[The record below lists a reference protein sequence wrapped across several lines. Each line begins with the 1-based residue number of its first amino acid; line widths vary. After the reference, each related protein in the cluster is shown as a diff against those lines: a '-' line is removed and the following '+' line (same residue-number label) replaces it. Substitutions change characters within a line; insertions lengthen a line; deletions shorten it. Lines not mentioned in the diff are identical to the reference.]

1 MRPSTRPGRYRTA
14 DRAHRCDPLISM
26 RGRDA
31 MSWTDTLRQLMP
43 SRPGAGDAVD
53 WTAVEHSWGTGFPR
67 DYQEFI
73 TLYGAGA
80 VDDYLSFHLP
90 EVRAAEGV
98 EPTYQGMEDET
109 LNALHFWEYKAPEG
123 SGQSGL
129 IAWGVDS
136 SADILCW
143 RVTGSDPDA
152 WPVVV
157 WNQDDGVWLEY
168 PCGLAEFLCRVFR
181 AEFDEC
187 PLGSVNLWGN
197 ASPRFLH
204 HEEAA
209 RLRSQGIDPWTGESD
224 PFAHMFS
231 D

>member
-1 MRPSTRPGRYRTA
+1 MNVEPGSNPTRA
-14 DRAHRCDPLISM
+14 AEEFSQLILM

-31 MSWTDTLRQLMP
+31 MGWMDTLRQLMP
-43 SRPGAGDAVD
+43 SHRGAGDAVD

-73 TLYGAGA
+73 TLYGAGT
-80 VDDYLSFHLP
+80 VDDYLSFLLP
-90 EVRAAEGV
+90 EPRTAESV
-98 EPTYQGMEDET
+98 EPIYQGMEAET
-109 LNALHFWEYKAPEG
+109 LNALDFWQYKASEE
-123 SGQSGL
+123 SRQSGL

-157 WNQDDGVWLEY
+157 WNQDDAAWLEY
-168 PCGLAEFLCRVFR
+168 PCGLVEFLCRVLR

-187 PLGSVNLWGN
+187 PLGSVSLWGN

-204 HEEAA
+204 HDEEA
-209 RLRSQGIDPWTGESD
+209 RLGSQGLDPWTGEPD
-224 PFAHMFS
+224 PFAGMFG

>member
-1 MRPSTRPGRYRTA
+1 
-14 DRAHRCDPLISM
+14 
-26 RGRDA
+26 

>member
-1 MRPSTRPGRYRTA
+1 
-14 DRAHRCDPLISM
+14 
-26 RGRDA
+26 
-31 MSWTDTLRQLMP
+31 MSWMDALRQLMP
-43 SRPGAGDAVD
+43 SHPEAGDAVD
-53 WTAVEHSWGTGFPR
+53 WTAVERSWGTGFPR

-73 TLYGAGA
+73 TLYGEGA
-80 VDDYLSFHLP
+80 VDDYLSFLLP
-90 EVRAAEGV
+90 ESRTAEGV
-98 EPTYQGMEDET
+98 KPTFQGMEAET
-109 LNALHFWEYKAPEG
+109 LNALHFWQYKAPEE

-157 WNQDDGVWLEY
+157 WNQDDGVWLAY
-168 PCGLAEFLCRVFR
+168 PCGLVEFLCRVFR

-204 HEEAA
+204 RDEEA
-209 RLRSQGIDPWTGESD
+209 RLRSQGLDPCTGEPD
-224 PFAHMFS
+224 PFAGMFS